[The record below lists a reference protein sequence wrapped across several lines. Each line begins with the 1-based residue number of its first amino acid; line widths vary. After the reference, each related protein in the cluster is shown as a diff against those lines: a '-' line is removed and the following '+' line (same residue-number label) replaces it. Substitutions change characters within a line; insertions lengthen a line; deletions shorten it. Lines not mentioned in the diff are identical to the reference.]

1 MEKDPRP
8 MIHVRLPRPLLKRLD
23 ILSVEL
29 ETDRARALER
39 VLEIGLPR
47 AEEEATAT
55 S

>member
-29 ETDRARALER
+29 ETDRARALQR
-39 VLEIGLPR
+39 VLEEGLPSVER
-47 AEEEATAT
+47 QVATT
-55 S
+55 